1 MARRPSRRQVA
12 RARVAQAEADPPIR
26 FIADYDHVEINVTT
40 AYKAGM
46 VIDEPP
52 AAVRQRALASG
63 KAVAVRHG
71 E

>member
-1 MARRPSRRQVA
+1 MARPSRRQVSRA
-12 RARVAQAEADPPIR
+12 RAAQAKADPPIR
-26 FIADYDHVEINVTT
+26 FLADYDHVEINVTT

-52 AAVRQRALASG
+52 AAVREKALAMG
-63 KAVAVRHG
+63 KAVAAPYG